1 MTGGRLSLKLITEEH
16 VKVELK
22 DVRQGLYE
30 KSWNLDI

>member
-16 VKVELK
+16 VKVETK
-22 DVRQGLYE
+22 DVRLGLYE